1 MVAVCLPIQAWVDA
15 EAFLRRDWRIGK
27 LSLNQCHWIE
37 HYGIYDRAVID
48 IVPANIEKI
57 RRSLLN
63 WSSDAPAIFVQQ
75 ERCFALRIG
84 VSGIPELMGE
94 VEISGTG
101 KFARAGLSQN
111 LDATESES
119 FVFRREWILVDSNLA
134 NRSFGWKLATA
145 ETIDKKL
152 STTRTSGWTS

>member
-1 MVAVCLPIQAWVDA
+1 MVAVCLPIEAWVYT

-37 HYGIYDRAVID
+37 HYGIYDRAIINV
-48 IVPANIEKI
+48 VSANIEKI

-101 KFARAGLSQN
+101 KFARSRLGQD
-111 LDATESES
+111 LDATESDP
-119 FVFRREWILVDSNLA
+119 FI
-134 NRSFGWKLATA
+134 FG
-145 ETIDKKL
+145 
-152 STTRTSGWTS
+152 